1 VLTPRLM
8 LVLARG
14 FLVVGSASLVF
25 AAWRLFR
32 RALAA
37 GMPSWH
43 LWWIIPVF
51 FVAGAAKALFVM
63 RKRMRQNIRRITLF
77 EGRLWPWQL
86 YPPPLMIFII
96 SMVILMN
103 ILKRVLAGHGLGLG
117 LLGGVDVA
125 LAVALAVASTE
136 YGRPLS

>member
-1 VLTPRLM
+1 M

-37 GMPSWH
+37 GMPGWH

-63 RKRMRQNIRRITLF
+63 RRRMRQNIRRITLF

-86 YPPPLMIFII
+86 YPPPLMIFIV